1 MEGEHGVEPHTMR
14 GGGAAAAGGGGALRK
29 ANPLL
34 CTPYSRLSAA
44 DVGVLSPSGPPIGS
58 WAPLALAHLYFAG
71 RPAATHMCVALEKS
85 IPKSAPTCAAS
96 RAPGRGRLEEERSAA
111 RPVRP
116 QTFRICLK
124 GRVRGERSPLGATWR
139 GRVRV
144 LGHAG
149 SPQRMQLPNC
159 WQSDPPD
166 MLVLWYVRG
175 RGYRGSARA
184 QRGRTSQRA

>member
-14 GGGAAAAGGGGALRK
+14 GGGAAAAGGGGALRE

-85 IPKSAPTCAAS
+85 IPSPHLPAPPAGLQDEVAW
-96 RAPGRGRLEEERSAA
+96 RRSAA
-111 RPVRP
+111 P
-116 QTFRICLK
+116 
-124 GRVRGERSPLGATWR
+124 R
-139 GRVRV
+139 GRFG
-144 LGHAG
+144 LKL
-149 SPQRMQLPNC
+149 S
-159 WQSDPPD
+159 
-166 MLVLWYVRG
+166 
-175 RGYRGSARA
+175 GSALKA
-184 QRGRTSQRA
+184 A